1 MFLYFVFCVCNGAHR
16 DPHLLT
22 PSVPTRRS
30 SDLIRA
36 SRSRTECPPA
46 ARESNAPSV
55 SGDACIEGLLSGGT
69 ISYTDGNHGTTGKT
83 NTKFECTASIRLI
96 SGLNRREIIWRR
108 PMRSEEHTSELQSL
122 MHNSYAAFCLKKQTI
137 PQNQKI

>member
-108 PMRSEEHTSELQSL
+108 QMAGRAEIRQGI
-122 MHNSYAAFCLKKQTI
+122 KKI
-137 PQNQKI
+137 PT

>member
-96 SGLNRREIIWRR
+96 SG
-108 PMRSEEHTSELQSL
+108 RSEEHTSELQSL
-122 MHNSYAAFCLKKQTI
+122 MRISYAVFCLKKKTTKSIKTYKLKNIQ
-137 PQNQKI
+137 QKTTHT